1 MDGHAIRLPASY
13 TKAVLLTERFAVARI
28 HAFFRT
34 GTNGWFCDLNVG
46 TVNAASQLAFDDRE
60 RTRALPTIAS
70 VASNRIEATEGSMK
84 GSMKAALA
92 LIVIYIAAFMVA
104 TQGGSQNPVQASASG
119 ANTSATSKSMDPEK
133 EADVRSLL
141 QYVGAKEQL
150 QSVASESAAQY
161 REKLSASVKNVSDD
175 SKRQELITVASG
187 SFQKNFD
194 QQRAL
199 QQIAAIYD
207 KHFTDDEIKGLLDF
221 YSSPLGQKFAAETPK
236 IDKEIQAV
244 QVSATSS
251 ATRESLLTLK
261 SQNGDVDTPGVAG
274 NRTKATPEVTLQ
286 DEMKEISQR
295 P

>member
-1 MDGHAIRLPASY
+1 
-13 TKAVLLTERFAVARI
+13 
-28 HAFFRT
+28 
-34 GTNGWFCDLNVG
+34 
-46 TVNAASQLAFDDRE
+46 
-60 RTRALPTIAS
+60 
-70 VASNRIEATEGSMK
+70 MK

-92 LIVIYIAAFMVA
+92 LIVIYIAAFIIA

-119 ANTSATSKSMDPEK
+119 TNVPAGTKSVDPEK
-133 EADVRSLL
+133 EADLRSLL
-141 QYVGAKEQL
+141 QYVGAKDQL
-150 QSVASESAAQY
+150 QSVASESATQY
-161 REKLSASVKNVSDD
+161 REKLSASVKNVADD

-221 YSSPLGQKFAAETPK
+221 YSSPLGQKFAAESPK
-236 IDKEIQAV
+236 ISKEIQAV
-244 QVSATSS
+244 QVSAASS

-261 SQNGDVDTPGVAG
+261 SQDADEDTASAG
-274 NRTKATPEVTLQ
+274 NRKKSKPEVTLQ

>member
-1 MDGHAIRLPASY
+1 
-13 TKAVLLTERFAVARI
+13 
-28 HAFFRT
+28 
-34 GTNGWFCDLNVG
+34 
-46 TVNAASQLAFDDRE
+46 
-60 RTRALPTIAS
+60 
-70 VASNRIEATEGSMK
+70 MK

-92 LIVIYIAAFMVA
+92 LTVIYIAAFIVA

-119 ANTSATSKSMDPEK
+119 ANISAKSVDPEK
-133 EADVRSLL
+133 DADLRSLL
-141 QYVGAKEQL
+141 QYVGAKDQL

-161 REKLSASVKNVSDD
+161 REKLNASVKNVADN
-175 SKRQELITVASG
+175 SKRQELVTVASG

-221 YSSPLGQKFAAETPK
+221 YSSPLGQKFAAESPK
-236 IDKEIQAV
+236 INKEIQAV
-244 QVSATSS
+244 QASATTS

-261 SQNGDVDTPGVAG
+261 SEDADVDTTGVTSD
-274 NRTKATPEVTLQ
+274 RTRSKPEATLQ
-286 DEMKEISQR
+286 DKMKEISQR

>member
-1 MDGHAIRLPASY
+1 
-13 TKAVLLTERFAVARI
+13 
-28 HAFFRT
+28 
-34 GTNGWFCDLNVG
+34 
-46 TVNAASQLAFDDRE
+46 
-60 RTRALPTIAS
+60 
-70 VASNRIEATEGSMK
+70 MK

-92 LIVIYIAAFMVA
+92 LIVIYIAAFIVA

-119 ANTSATSKSMDPEK
+119 ANISAKSVDPEK
-133 EADVRSLL
+133 EADLRSLL
-141 QYVGAKEQL
+141 QYVGAKDQL

-161 REKLSASVKNVSDD
+161 REKLNASVKNVADN
-175 SKRQELITVASG
+175 SKRQELVTVASG

-221 YSSPLGQKFAAETPK
+221 YSSPLGQKFAAESPK
-236 IDKEIQAV
+236 INKEIQAV
-244 QVSATSS
+244 QASATTS

-261 SQNGDVDTPGVAG
+261 SEDADVDTTGVTSD
-274 NRTKATPEVTLQ
+274 RTRKKPEVTLQ
-286 DEMKEISQR
+286 DKMKEISQR

>member
-1 MDGHAIRLPASY
+1 M
-13 TKAVLLTERFAVARI
+13 V
-28 HAFFRT
+28 
-34 GTNGWFCDLNVG
+34 CDLNVG

-84 GSMKAALA
+84 AALA

-119 ANTSATSKSMDPEK
+119 TNNFVTSKSMDPEK
-133 EADVRSLL
+133 AADLHSLL

-199 QQIAAIYD
+199 QQIATIYD

>member
-1 MDGHAIRLPASY
+1 
-13 TKAVLLTERFAVARI
+13 
-28 HAFFRT
+28 
-34 GTNGWFCDLNVG
+34 
-46 TVNAASQLAFDDRE
+46 
-60 RTRALPTIAS
+60 
-70 VASNRIEATEGSMK
+70 MK

-92 LIVIYIAAFMVA
+92 LFVIYIAAFIVA

-119 ANTSATSKSMDPEK
+119 ANISAKSVDPEK
-133 EADVRSLL
+133 EADLRSLL
-141 QYVGAKEQL
+141 QYVGAKDQL

-161 REKLSASVKNVSDD
+161 REKLNASVKNVADN
-175 SKRQELITVASG
+175 SKRQELVTVASG

-207 KHFTDDEIKGLLDF
+207 KYFTDDEIKGLLDF
-221 YSSPLGQKFAAETPK
+221 YSSPLGQKFAAESPK
-236 IDKEIQAV
+236 INKEIQAV
-244 QVSATSS
+244 QASATTS

-261 SQNGDVDTPGVAG
+261 SEDADVDTTGVTSD
-274 NRTKATPEVTLQ
+274 RTRKKPEVTLQ

>member
-1 MDGHAIRLPASY
+1 MDGHAIRLRASY

-34 GTNGWFCDLNVG
+34 GTDGWSCDLNVG

-60 RTRALPTIAS
+60 RTRALPTIGS
-70 VASNRIEATEGSMK
+70 VASNRTEATE

-92 LIVIYIAAFMVA
+92 LIVIYIAAFVVA

-119 ANTSATSKSMDPEK
+119 TSNFATSKSMDPEK
-133 EADVRSLL
+133 AADLHSLL

-161 REKLSASVKNVSDD
+161 GEKLSASVKKVSDD
-175 SKRQELITVASG
+175 SKRQELITVAAG

-236 IDKEIQAV
+236 INKEIQAV

>member
-1 MDGHAIRLPASY
+1 
-13 TKAVLLTERFAVARI
+13 
-28 HAFFRT
+28 
-34 GTNGWFCDLNVG
+34 
-46 TVNAASQLAFDDRE
+46 
-60 RTRALPTIAS
+60 
-70 VASNRIEATEGSMK
+70 
-84 GSMKAALA
+84 MKAALA
-92 LIVIYIAAFMVA
+92 LIVIYIAAFIVA

-119 ANTSATSKSMDPEK
+119 ANISAKSVDPEK
-133 EADVRSLL
+133 EADLRSLL
-141 QYVGAKEQL
+141 QYVGAKDQL

-161 REKLSASVKNVSDD
+161 REKLNTSVKNVADN
-175 SKRQELITVASG
+175 SKRQELVTVASG

-221 YSSPLGQKFAAETPK
+221 YSSPLGQKFAAESPK
-236 IDKEIQAV
+236 INKEIQAV
-244 QVSATSS
+244 QASATTS

-261 SQNGDVDTPGVAG
+261 SEDADVDRTGVTSD
-274 NRTKATPEVTLQ
+274 RTRKKPEITLQ

>member
-1 MDGHAIRLPASY
+1 
-13 TKAVLLTERFAVARI
+13 
-28 HAFFRT
+28 
-34 GTNGWFCDLNVG
+34 
-46 TVNAASQLAFDDRE
+46 
-60 RTRALPTIAS
+60 
-70 VASNRIEATEGSMK
+70 MK

-92 LIVIYIAAFMVA
+92 LIVIYIAAFIVA

-119 ANTSATSKSMDPEK
+119 ANISATSKSMDPEK
-133 EADVRSLL
+133 EADLRSLL
-141 QYVGAKEQL
+141 QYLGAKDQL

-161 REKLSASVKNVSDD
+161 REKLNASVKNVADN
-175 SKRQELITVASG
+175 SKRQELVTVASG

-221 YSSPLGQKFAAETPK
+221 YSSPLGQKFAAESTK
-236 IDKEIQAV
+236 INKEILAV
-244 QVSATSS
+244 QASATNS

-261 SQNGDVDTPGVAG
+261 SQNAEVDAPDVAG
-274 NRTKATPEVTLQ
+274 DHTRSKPEVTLQ

>member
-1 MDGHAIRLPASY
+1 M
-13 TKAVLLTERFAVARI
+13 
-28 HAFFRT
+28 
-34 GTNGWFCDLNVG
+34 
-46 TVNAASQLAFDDRE
+46 
-60 RTRALPTIAS
+60 RALPTIGS
-70 VASNRIEATEGSMK
+70 VASKRIEATE

-92 LIVIYIAAFMVA
+92 LIVIYIAAFIIA

-119 ANTSATSKSMDPEK
+119 ANASATSKSIDPEK
-133 EADVRSLL
+133 EADLRSLL
-141 QYVGAKEQL
+141 QFVGTKDQL

-194 QQRAL
+194 QQRAM

-221 YSSPLGQKFAAETPK
+221 YSSPLGQKFAAESPK
-236 IDKEIQAV
+236 INKEIQAV
-244 QVSATSS
+244 QMSATNS
-251 ATRESLLTLK
+251 AARESLLTLK
-261 SQNGDVDTPGVAG
+261 SQNADVDAPGVAG
-274 NRTKATPEVTLQ
+274 NHTKTSPEATIQ
-286 DEMKEISQR
+286 DQMKEISQR

>member
-1 MDGHAIRLPASY
+1 VD
-13 TKAVLLTERFAVARI
+13 
-28 HAFFRT
+28 
-34 GTNGWFCDLNVG
+34 
-46 TVNAASQLAFDDRE
+46 AASQLAFDNRE
-60 RTRALPTIAS
+60 RTRALPTIGS
-70 VASNRIEATEGSMK
+70 VASKTIEATEGSMK

-92 LIVIYIAAFMVA
+92 LILIYIAAFVVA
-104 TQGGSQNPVQASASG
+104 TQSGSQNPVQASPSG

-133 EADVRSLL
+133 EADLRSLL

-150 QSVASESAAQY
+150 QSVANESTAQY
-161 REKLSASVKNVSDD
+161 REKLSASVKNVADD

-194 QQRAL
+194 QQRAM
-199 QQIAAIYD
+199 QQIAGIYD

-221 YSSPLGQKFAAETPK
+221 YSSPLGQKFAAESPK
-236 IDKEIQAV
+236 INKEIQAV
-244 QVSATSS
+244 QASATNS
-251 ATRESLLTLK
+251 ATRESLLTLE

-274 NRTKATPEVTLQ
+274 NRKKTKPEVTLQ

>member
-1 MDGHAIRLPASY
+1 
-13 TKAVLLTERFAVARI
+13 
-28 HAFFRT
+28 
-34 GTNGWFCDLNVG
+34 
-46 TVNAASQLAFDDRE
+46 
-60 RTRALPTIAS
+60 
-70 VASNRIEATEGSMK
+70 MK

-92 LIVIYIAAFMVA
+92 LIVIYIAAFIVA

-119 ANTSATSKSMDPEK
+119 ANISATAKSMDPEK
-133 EADVRSLL
+133 EADLRSLL

-161 REKLSASVKNVSDD
+161 REKLNASVKNVADN
-175 SKRQELITVASG
+175 SKRQELVAVASG
-187 SFQKNFD
+187 SFHKNFD

-221 YSSPLGQKFAAETPK
+221 YSSPLGQKFAVESPK
-236 IDKEIQAV
+236 INKEIQAV
-244 QVSATSS
+244 QASATTS

-261 SQNGDVDTPGVAG
+261 SEDADVDTTGVT
-274 NRTKATPEVTLQ
+274 NDRTRSKPEVTLQ

>member
-1 MDGHAIRLPASY
+1 
-13 TKAVLLTERFAVARI
+13 VA
-28 HAFFRT
+28 
-34 GTNGWFCDLNVG
+34 
-46 TVNAASQLAFDDRE
+46 AASQLAFDDRE
-60 RTRALPTIAS
+60 RTRALPTIGS
-70 VASNRIEATEGSMK
+70 VASKRIEATE

-92 LIVIYIAAFMVA
+92 LIVIYIAAFIVA
-104 TQGGSQNPVQASASG
+104 TQGGSQNPVQAWASG

-133 EADVRSLL
+133 EADLHSLL

-150 QSVASESAAQY
+150 QSVASESATQY
-161 REKLSASVKNVSDD
+161 REKLSASVKNVADD

-194 QQRAL
+194 QQRAM

-221 YSSPLGQKFAAETPK
+221 YTSPLGQKFAAESPK
-236 IDKEIQAV
+236 INKEIQAV

-261 SQNGDVDTPGVAG
+261 SQNADVDAAGVAG
-274 NRTKATPEVTLQ
+274 NRAKTKPEVTLQ

>member
-1 MDGHAIRLPASY
+1 
-13 TKAVLLTERFAVARI
+13 
-28 HAFFRT
+28 
-34 GTNGWFCDLNVG
+34 
-46 TVNAASQLAFDDRE
+46 
-60 RTRALPTIAS
+60 
-70 VASNRIEATEGSMK
+70 
-84 GSMKAALA
+84 MKAAFA
-92 LIVIYIAAFMVA
+92 LIVIYIAAFIIA

-119 ANTSATSKSMDPEK
+119 THVTAGSKSVDPEK
-133 EADVRSLL
+133 EADLHSLL
-141 QYVGAKEQL
+141 QYVGAKDQL
-150 QSVASESAAQY
+150 QSVASESATQY
-161 REKLSASVKNVSDD
+161 REKLSASVKNVD

-187 SFQKNFD
+187 NFQKNFD

-236 IDKEIQAV
+236 INKEIQAV
-244 QVSATSS
+244 QVSAASS

-261 SQNGDVDTPGVAG
+261 SQDGDDDTASAG
-274 NRTKATPEVTLQ
+274 NRKKSKPEVTLQ

>member
-1 MDGHAIRLPASY
+1 
-13 TKAVLLTERFAVARI
+13 
-28 HAFFRT
+28 
-34 GTNGWFCDLNVG
+34 
-46 TVNAASQLAFDDRE
+46 
-60 RTRALPTIAS
+60 
-70 VASNRIEATEGSMK
+70 MK

-92 LIVIYIAAFMVA
+92 LIVIYIAAFIVA

-119 ANTSATSKSMDPEK
+119 ANISAKSVDPEK
-133 EADVRSLL
+133 EADLRSLL
-141 QYVGAKEQL
+141 QYVGAKDQL

-161 REKLSASVKNVSDD
+161 REKLNASVKNVADN
-175 SKRQELITVASG
+175 SKRQELVTVASG

-221 YSSPLGQKFAAETPK
+221 YSSPLGQKFAAESPK
-236 IDKEIQAV
+236 INKEIQAV
-244 QVSATSS
+244 QVSATNS

-261 SQNGDVDTPGVAG
+261 SQDAEVDTPGVTG
-274 NRTKATPEVTLQ
+274 DRTRSKPEVTLQ

>member
-1 MDGHAIRLPASY
+1 
-13 TKAVLLTERFAVARI
+13 
-28 HAFFRT
+28 
-34 GTNGWFCDLNVG
+34 
-46 TVNAASQLAFDDRE
+46 
-60 RTRALPTIAS
+60 
-70 VASNRIEATEGSMK
+70 MK

-119 ANTSATSKSMDPEK
+119 TNNLATSKSMDPEK
-133 EADVRSLL
+133 AADLHSLL

-161 REKLSASVKNVSDD
+161 GEKLSASVKKVSDD

-221 YSSPLGQKFAAETPK
+221 YSSPLGQKFATETPK
-236 IDKEIQAV
+236 INKEIQAV
-244 QVSATSS
+244 QVSATSN

-261 SQNGDVDTPGVAG
+261 SQNGDVDTPGVSG
-274 NRTKATPEVTLQ
+274 KHSNTKPEVTLQ